1 MIIWG
6 VCHKVLPGHPARHRA
21 SPACTLPSLPY
32 THKQSLRRAT
42 FHTPSRRR
50 FHCQAWD
57 QPHRSTSEH
66 TSMSMEHHTAPTA
79 LSSTAAPSPEGVH
92 EHGARGAC
100 RRNPGR
106 PRAQEEQ
113 RQQALKWALG
123 FKKKTHT
130 QHPESHTQ
138 RELILSAQL
147 SGVTGTSCTAPCS
160 HQPVTSTL
168 ERESPAAHTPHN
180 LLQKKKTSP
189 AVESQLNSNHEP
201 WRPNATHG
209 LAVLVCSGVG
219 TSAHVRQVSVTVPRC
234 GNPTLLLTYKY
245 NAHSHKLTP
254 VLISCT

>member
-79 LSSTAAPSPEGVH
+79 LSSTVAPSPEGVH

-138 RELILSAQL
+138 RADPI
-147 SGVTGTSCTAPCS
+147 
-160 HQPVTSTL
+160 
-168 ERESPAAHTPHN
+168 SPASRSDRHQLHRSLLPPARDLHPGKRKPCCTHT
-180 LLQKKKTSP
+180 T
-189 AVESQLNSNHEP
+189 
-201 WRPNATHG
+201 
-209 LAVLVCSGVG
+209 
-219 TSAHVRQVSVTVPRC
+219 
-234 GNPTLLLTYKY
+234 
-245 NAHSHKLTP
+245 
-254 VLISCT
+254 

>member
-123 FKKKTHT
+123 FKKKKHT
-130 QHPESHTQ
+130 
-138 RELILSAQL
+138 RNILKA
-147 SGVTGTSCTAPCS
+147 TR
-160 HQPVTSTL
+160 
-168 ERESPAAHTPHN
+168 RESWSYQPSFQEWPAPVAPLPAPTSPWPPPWKEKALLHTHHIICF
-180 LLQKKKTSP
+180 KKKKPAPQWRASSIPTTS
-189 AVESQLNSNHEP
+189 
-201 WRPNATHG
+201 HG
-209 LAVLVCSGVG
+209 GP
-219 TSAHVRQVSVTVPRC
+219 TPRM
-234 GNPTLLLTYKY
+234 
-245 NAHSHKLTP
+245 
-254 VLISCT
+254 V